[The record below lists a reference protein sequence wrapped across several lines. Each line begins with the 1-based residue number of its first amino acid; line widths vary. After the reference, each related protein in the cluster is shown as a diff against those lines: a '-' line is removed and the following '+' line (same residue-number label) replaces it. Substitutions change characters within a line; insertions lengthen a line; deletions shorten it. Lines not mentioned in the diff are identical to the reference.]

1 MAGLVLRNV
10 WKKFGTVTAVRELN
24 LEIRDREFVSF
35 LGPSGCGKTT
45 TLNMIAGLE
54 NVTSGEILM
63 DGQDLTKVPPRSRN
77 LAMVFQG
84 YALYPHMTVADN
96 IGFALKVRNME
107 KAEIVRRV
115 ADAAERLELKDMLDR
130 YPRQLSGGQ
139 RQRVALGRAFVRD
152 PHVFLLDE
160 PLSNLDAVLRVQTRV
175 ELKRLFAEL
184 DTTAVYVTHDQ
195 AEAMTMSDRI
205 AVFRSGELQQF
216 ASPLEIYRNPAN
228 RFVATF
234 VGSPPMSVFQGM
246 VDESGN
252 LRLLGASIP
261 IPEQVKA
268 RLRTGATYD
277 IGLRPED
284 VTVGP
289 AGEVSV
295 RVDLVE
301 HLGAMTIVHL
311 SSPGGRLIAQSN
323 AAEPAKAG
331 DTIFARINPRTL
343 YVFDAATGEALITP
357 AGIETN

>member
-1 MAGLVLRNV
+1 MAGLILNNV
-10 WKKFGTVTAVRELN
+10 WKKFGSVTAVQALN

-54 NVTSGEILM
+54 TPTSGEILM
-63 DGQDLTKVPPRSRN
+63 EGRDLTKVPPRSRN

-96 IGFALKVRNME
+96 IGFALKVRNLD
-107 KAEIVRRV
+107 KAEIDRRV
-115 ADAAERLELKDMLDR
+115 ADAATRLELNDVLGR

-184 DTTAVYVTHDQ
+184 DTTAIYVTHDQ

-205 AVFRSGELQQF
+205 AVFRHGVLQQF

-234 VGSPPMSVFQGM
+234 VGSPPMSVFDG
-246 VDESGN
+246 VLDAGG
-252 LRLLGASIP
+252 LRLLDAMIP
-261 IPEQVKA
+261 LPEQVTAKLTA
-268 RLRTGATYD
+268 GLSYEV
-277 IGLRPED
+277 GLRAED
-284 VTVGP
+284 ITVDSTGP
-289 AGEVSV
+289 IAM

-301 HLGAMTIVHL
+301 HLGSMTMLHL
-311 SSPGGRLIAQSN
+311 SSPEGRLIAQS
-323 AAEPAKAG
+323 PATQPARAG
-331 DTIFARINPRTL
+331 ETVRLRPDPRML
-343 YVFDAATGEALITP
+343 YVFDRQTGAALVTP
-357 AGIETN
+357 ALAGAN